1 MRRLSVLLCVALL
14 AAACSEPPQ
23 KEIDR
28 AQGALDA
35 ARAAGAE
42 HYAADSFSAAAA
54 ALRQSQEAVGQRD
67 YRLALSLAIDAY
79 ERAQTAAK
87 EAADGKARARG
98 EGERA
103 AAATAAALQQ
113 LQTRLSA
120 AEAAKVPARELQS
133 ARTAAADAEATLQKV
148 RALLNSGDYLAAA
161 EALKGATEA
170 IHEQIRLLD
179 EAAAAR
185 AARPAR
191 RRR

>member
-1 MRRLSVLLCVALL
+1 MRRLSVLLCTALL
-14 AAACSEPPQ
+14 LAACSEPPQ

-42 HYAADSFSAAAA
+42 HYARETFTAAAA
-54 ALRQSQEAVGQRD
+54 ALQQSQDAVGQRD

-79 ERAQTAAK
+79 ERAQAAAK

-103 AAATAAALQQ
+103 VAVAAAALQQ
-113 LQTRLSA
+113 LQTRLAA
-120 AEAAKVPARELQS
+120 AEAAKVPARELRA
-133 ARTAAADAEATLQKV
+133 ARTAAVDADVTLQEV
-148 RALLNSGDYLAAA
+148 RALLSSGEYLAAT
-161 EALKGATEA
+161 EALKGTNEA
-170 IHEQIRLLD
+170 IIEQNRLLD

-185 AARPAR
+185 QSR

>member
-1 MRRLSVLLCVALL
+1 MRRLSVLLSVALFVT
-14 AAACSEPPQ
+14 ACSEPPQ

-42 HYAADSFSAAAA
+42 HYAAETFTAAGG
-54 ALRQSQEAVGQRD
+54 ALQQSQAAVAARD

-79 ERAQTAAK
+79 ERAQAAAM

-103 AAATAAALQQ
+103 VAVTAAALQE
-113 LQTRLSA
+113 LQKRLA
-120 AEAAKVPARELQS
+120 TAEAAKVPARELKP
-133 ARTAAADAEATLQKV
+133 ARTTVEHAESTLQKV
-148 RALLNSGDYLAAA
+148 RAMLSSGDYLAAG
-161 EALKGATEA
+161 EALKGLNAA
-170 IHEQIRLLD
+170 INEQIRLLD
-179 EAAAAR
+179 ESASAR
-185 AARPAR
+185 QTR

>member
-1 MRRLSVLLCVALL
+1 MRRLSVLLCTALF

-42 HYAADSFSAAAA
+42 QYAAQTFSAAAGALQQSEA
-54 ALRQSQEAVGQRD
+54 AVQDRD

-79 ERAQTAAK
+79 ERAQSAAM
-87 EAADGKARARG
+87 EAADGKARTRG
-98 EGERA
+98 DGERA
-103 AAATAAALQQ
+103 AAIGAAALRE
-113 LQTRLSA
+113 LQTRLAA
-120 AEAAKVPARELQS
+120 AEAAKVPARELLP
-133 ARTAAADAEATLQKV
+133 ARTTARDAEATLQKV
-148 RALLNSGDYLAAA
+148 RAMLSSGDYLAAG
-161 EALKGATEA
+161 EALKGLTDTVNT
-170 IHEQIRLLD
+170 QIRALD

-185 AARPAR
+185 AARPPR

>member
-1 MRRLSVLLCVALL
+1 MRRLSVLLCAAFL

-42 HYAADSFSAAAA
+42 HYATDTFAAAA
-54 ALRQSQEAVGQRD
+54 ATLQQSQDAVEQRD

-98 EGERA
+98 DGERA
-103 AAATAAALQQ
+103 AAVTAATLQQ
-113 LQTRLSA
+113 LQTRLKA
-120 AEAAKVPARELQS
+120 AEAAKVPARELRS
-133 ARTAAADAEATLQKV
+133 ARAAAADAEATLQEV
-148 RALLNSGDYLAAA
+148 RAMLNSGDYLAAS
-161 EALKGATEA
+161 EALKGATGA
-170 IHEQIRLLD
+170 IHEQIRLLE
-179 EAAAAR
+179 EAMAAR
-185 AARPAR
+185 AARPSR